1 VLLSIISLF
10 ILKLIFLN
18 VQTGAEILH
27 GFSFSGKNCYCC
39 NGPQVAMVLHGAPGK
54 GGRPFISEG
63 HSCTESADR
72 YPLDFVKEQ
81 HKIKLLEREGKTK
94 KAAAEAAKKARV
106 RPTVWNSLFAFETF
120 LPHGCQGPFGLIGLD
135 ILHTIKKGILWI
147 LLLIM
152 DAIMRKCFKR
162 GGKVNN
168 PEDVRG
174 FCDDCFASMNGNPL
188 AQDFRYGF
196 WAAGDS
202 GKALG
207 KEVWALSLLYPL
219 VLAGNSFLLD
229 DEPIRKKLL
238 HYSALILSLSAE
250 YQTEQSYS
258 AADMEK
264 LREDVKESTK
274 GLHWLMDTLERLYPN
289 KSHDLGHVFDIL
301 KAHLWGGGPK
311 FLERFGSNRQSDT
324 EDGERSQKEIK
335 LNHDRVGEA
344 PAAVLQRLVANKFD
358 RVLGIGTRASSDKVG
373 TPITE
378 LPVFR
383 NLRGN
388 ILSGPSWEKAVL
400 DLRYGERGPR
410 VSEET
415 IKDLHRLLQMRS
427 VDEHIE
433 FEPRAAVRVT
443 SEDVSYQEISLGHTV
458 LLHSG
463 AYGQVLIPRIHGPP
477 GMFEPDAAVITLF
490 CSAPEADEDTG
501 YHPEFPV
508 PFLQYADVKLISG
521 KDIKE
526 RAHVVPYF
534 GDLYRDEERR
544 LELYLVNTFQ
554 NPRVRAVN
562 RRQLFW
568 KCPST
573 GCEGRV
579 PFPPCVYG
587 IFQCPTCSYKY
598 P

>member
-1 VLLSIISLF
+1 
-10 ILKLIFLN
+10 
-18 VQTGAEILH
+18 
-27 GFSFSGKNCYCC
+27 
-39 NGPQVAMVLHGAPGK
+39 
-54 GGRPFISEG
+54 
-63 HSCTESADR
+63 
-72 YPLDFVKEQ
+72 
-81 HKIKLLEREGKTK
+81 
-94 KAAAEAAKKARV
+94 
-106 RPTVWNSLFAFETF
+106 
-120 LPHGCQGPFGLIGLD
+120 
-135 ILHTIKKGILWI
+135 
-147 LLLIM
+147 
-152 DAIMRKCFKR
+152 
-162 GGKVNN
+162 
-168 PEDVRG
+168 
-174 FCDDCFASMNGNPL
+174 MNGNPL

-207 KEVWALSLLYPL
+207 KEVWELSLLYPL

-238 HYSALILSLSAE
+238 HYSALIWSLSAE

-400 DLRYGERGPR
+400 DLRYGERGL
-410 VSEET
+410 VSQRRPLKIYIGCCKCFQGT
-415 IKDLHRLLQMRS
+415 NILNLN
-427 VDEHIE
+427 
-433 FEPRAAVRVT
+433 
-443 SEDVSYQEISLGHTV
+443 QEQPCESLPKTC
-458 LLHSG
+458 LTRKFHSG
-463 AYGQVLIPRIHGPP
+463 
-477 GMFEPDAAVITLF
+477 T
-490 CSAPEADEDTG
+490 
-501 YHPEFPV
+501 
-508 PFLQYADVKLISG
+508 PFSYTV
-521 KDIKE
+521 
-526 RAHVVPYF
+526 
-534 GDLYRDEERR
+534 
-544 LELYLVNTFQ
+544 ELT
-554 NPRVRAVN
+554 VR
-562 RRQLFW
+562 
-568 KCPST
+568 C
-573 GCEGRV
+573 
-579 PFPPCVYG
+579 
-587 IFQCPTCSYKY
+587 
-598 P
+598 